1 MCTVENKVQCEIVHT
16 CSGNSQLSNIIS
28 IIFLDCMLVWMLMA
42 LCKVRKESEIWKI
55 IWSNFYAIFMH
66 CI

>member
-28 IIFLDCMLVWMLMA
+28 IIFLDMHAGMNV
-42 LCKVRKESEIWKI
+42 
-55 IWSNFYAIFMH
+55 NGFM
-66 CI
+66 